1 MKIDYADMKL
11 LIEAGYS
18 GVLRNIETDVT
29 PIFEA
34 LDIWLPDNG
43 AGAVGLA
50 LQAMIAGEYDSAES
64 ILDKIVATKSEGISE
79 AKAIKAMC
87 RALQADMRAAEEI
100 HAELEGEGSSAEA
113 LAELI
118 VDETAHE
125 KYEDNEEQ
133 NVPGS
138 QEPVHAAAG

>member
-11 LIEAGYS
+11 MIEAGYS
-18 GVLRNIETDVT
+18 GVLRNVETDVT

-50 LQAMIAGEYDSAES
+50 MQKMVAGDYFGAEVLLDEIIAN
-64 ILDKIVATKSEGISE
+64 KPEGKSE

-87 RALQADMRAAEEI
+87 KALQADMVAAEKL
-100 HAELEGEGSSAEA
+100 HKELEGEGSSAEA

-125 KYEDNEEQ
+125 KYEDDEDQ
-133 NVPGS
+133 NDVGS
-138 QEPVHAAAG
+138 QEPAHAAAG

>member
-11 LIEAGYS
+11 LIETGYS
-18 GVLRNIETDVT
+18 GVLRNVETDVT

-50 LQAMIAGEYDSAES
+50 MQKMVAGDYFGAETLLDNIIAN
-64 ILDKIVATKSEGISE
+64 KPEGKSE

-87 RALQADMRAAEEI
+87 KALQSDMVAAEKL
-100 HAELEGEGSSAEA
+100 HRELEGEGSSAEA

-118 VDETAHE
+118 VDENAHE
-125 KYEDNEEQ
+125 KYEEQQEQ
-133 NVPGS
+133 NDAGS
-138 QEPVHAAAG
+138 QEPAHAAAG

>member
-11 LIEAGYS
+11 MIEAGYS
-18 GVLRNIETDVT
+18 GVLRNIDTDVT

-50 LQAMIAGEYDSAES
+50 LQEMIAGEYSDAEKR
-64 ILDKIVATKSEGISE
+64 LDDIIANKSEGVSE

-87 RALQADMRAAEEI
+87 AALQQDMVAAEKL
-100 HAELEGEGSSAEA
+100 HKELEGEGSSAEA
-113 LAELI
+113 LVELI
-118 VDETAHE
+118 VDENAHE
-125 KYEDNEEQ
+125 KYEDDEEQ
-133 NVPGS
+133 NAVGS
-138 QEPVHAAAG
+138 QEPAHAAAG

>member
-11 LIEAGYS
+11 LIETGYS
-18 GVLRNIETDVT
+18 GVLRNVDTDVT

-50 LQAMIAGEYDSAES
+50 MQKMIAGEYAEAETL
-64 ILDKIVATKSEGISE
+64 LDEIIAHKPEGKSE

-87 RALQADMRAAEEI
+87 KALQADMIAAEKL
-100 HAELEGEGSSAEA
+100 HKELEGEGNSAEA

-118 VDETAHE
+118 VDENAHE
-125 KYEDNEEQ
+125 KYEDDEDQ
-133 NVPGS
+133 NDVGS
-138 QEPVHAAAG
+138 QEPAHAAAG

>member
-18 GVLRNIETDVT
+18 GVLRNVDTDVT

-50 LQAMIAGEYDSAES
+50 MQKMVAGDYFGAEALLDNIIAN
-64 ILDKIVATKSEGISE
+64 KPEGKSE

-87 RALQADMRAAEEI
+87 KALQSDMVAAEKL
-100 HAELEGEGSSAEA
+100 HSELEGEGSSAEA
-113 LAELI
+113 LAELV
-118 VDETAHE
+118 VDENAHE
-125 KYEDNEEQ
+125 KYEDQEEQ
-133 NVPGS
+133 NDAGS
-138 QEPVHAAAG
+138 QEPAHAAAG

>member
-11 LIEAGYS
+11 LIETGYS
-18 GVLRNIETDVT
+18 GVLRNVETDVT

-50 LQAMIAGEYDSAES
+50 MQKMVAGDYFGAETLLDNIIAS
-64 ILDKIVATKSEGISE
+64 KPEGKSE

-87 RALQADMRAAEEI
+87 KALQSDMVAAEKL
-100 HAELEGEGSSAEA
+100 HRELEGEGSSAAA

-118 VDETAHE
+118 VDENAHE
-125 KYEDNEEQ
+125 KYEEQQEQ
-133 NVPGS
+133 NDAGS
-138 QEPVHAAAG
+138 QEPAHAAAG

>member
-18 GVLRNIETDVT
+18 GVLRNIDTDVT

-34 LDIWLPDNG
+34 LDTWLPDNG

-50 LQAMIAGEYDSAES
+50 MQQMVEGEYFTAEKL
-64 ILDKIVATKSEGISE
+64 LDDIIANKAEGKSE

-87 RALQADMRAAEEI
+87 KALQSDMVAAEKL
-100 HAELEGEGSSAEA
+100 HKELEGEGSHAEA
-113 LAELI
+113 LAELV
-118 VDETAHE
+118 VDENAHE
-125 KYEDNEEQ
+125 RYEDNEEQ
-133 NVPGS
+133 TESGS
-138 QEPVHAAAG
+138 QEPAQAATG